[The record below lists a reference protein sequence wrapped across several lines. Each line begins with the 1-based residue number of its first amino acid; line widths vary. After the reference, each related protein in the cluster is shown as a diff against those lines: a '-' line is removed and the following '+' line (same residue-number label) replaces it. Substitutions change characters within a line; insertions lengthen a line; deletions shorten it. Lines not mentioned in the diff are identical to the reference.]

1 MQVTGNNIQNNSK
14 SIRFSTGGLS
24 FCVNGKCKSFSFDQT
39 DENFYKSMAIC
50 LCEELVKEPSIW
62 DIYIESPYYTIIP
75 KEIAGKDICISA
87 FELNFPEI
95 NTNHIIMSEDIDK
108 HDMIII
114 FGIHKGLY
122 NFIKTHLPLHRIHHY
137 SSANIIKS
145 IEHSRSNAAKQVWAT
160 QSENSLFVHL
170 VENGKLLLTNCFNIK
185 KPTDTLYYVG
195 SIYEQFGLSTK
206 NTELYFSGEKDHF
219 TLLKK
224 HISLTNNISDLCA
237 L

>member
-1 MQVTGNNIQNNSK
+1 
-14 SIRFSTGGLS
+14 
-24 FCVNGKCKSFSFDQT
+24 
-39 DENFYKSMAIC
+39 MAIC
-50 LCEELVKEPSIW
+50 LCEDLVKESGIW
-62 DIYIESPYYTIIP
+62 DIFIDNPFYTIVP

-87 FELNFPEI
+87 FKLNFPEV
-95 NTNHIIMSEDIDK
+95 NTNHIIMSEEIGR
-108 HDMIII
+108 HDMISI

-122 NFIKTHLPLHRIHHY
+122 NFIVTHLPLHRLHHY

-145 IEHSRSNAAKQVWAT
+145 IEHSRSNAAKQVWAN
-160 QSENSLFVHL
+160 QSENSLFIHL

-206 NTELYFSGEKDHF
+206 STELYFSGEKDHF
-219 TLLKK
+219 NLLKK
-224 HISLTNNISDLCA
+224 HISLTQNISDLCA

>member
-1 MQVTGNNIQNNSK
+1 
-14 SIRFSTGGLS
+14 
-24 FCVNGKCKSFSFDQT
+24 
-39 DENFYKSMAIC
+39 MAIC
-50 LCEELVKEPSIW
+50 LCEDLVKESGIW
-62 DIYIESPYYTIIP
+62 DIFIDNPFYTIVP

-87 FELNFPEI
+87 FKLNFPEV
-95 NTNHIIMSEDIDK
+95 NTNHIIMSEEIGR
-108 HDMIII
+108 HDMISI

-122 NFIKTHLPLHRIHHY
+122 NFIATHLPLHRLHHY

-145 IEHSRSNAAKQVWAT
+145 IEHSRSNAAKQVWAN
-160 QSENSLFVHL
+160 QSENSLFIHL

-206 NTELYFSGEKDHF
+206 STELYFSGEKDHF
-219 TLLKK
+219 NLLKK
-224 HISLTNNISDLCA
+224 HISLTQNISDLCA